1 MEKLIF
7 TNSRGESIELRNS
20 APFLIQNI
28 EGLGC
33 PQSRIVTSKAAG
45 QDGETYH
52 DTLMEGRDIRI
63 ELVILARSN
72 QQLYELRRRLNKVF
86 NPKMG
91 EGILTYENDYG
102 KWEINTASI
111 QAPVEGEK
119 FSTTQ
124 RMMLNLRCSNPYWRN
139 IYDTKTEIALWVG
152 DFEFPLEIV
161 ESGIEVGHR
170 ESSLIVNVYNEG
182 DVGCGMRIEFKAL
195 ATVVNPSLFNVYT
208 REFIK
213 VKRTLESGDK
223 LIITTDFAN
232 KKVELVRNG
241 VASNVF
247 HYIDLSSTFLQL
259 SPGDNLLR
267 YDAEEGIENLEVSIY
282 HTPLYSGV

>member
-1 MEKLIF
+1 LEKLIF
-7 TNSRGESIELRNS
+7 TNSRGESIELKNS
-20 APFLIQNI
+20 APFLIQTI

-52 DTLMEGRDIRI
+52 ETLMEGRDIRI
-63 ELVILARSN
+63 EIVILANSN
-72 QQLYELRRRLNKVF
+72 EKLFELRRQLNRVF

-91 EGILTYENDYG
+91 EGTLTYENDYG
-102 KWEINTASI
+102 KWNIKAASV

-139 IYDTKTEIALWVG
+139 ISEIKTEIALWVG
-152 DFEFPLEIV
+152 DFEFPLEIL
-161 ESGIEVGHR
+161 EEGIEIGHR
-170 ESSLIVNVYNEG
+170 ESNLIVNVYNKG
-182 DVGCGMRIEFKAL
+182 DVSCGMRIEFKAL

-267 YDAEEGIENLEVSIY
+267 YDAEVGIENLEVSIY

>member
-7 TNSRGESIELRNS
+7 TNSMGESIELKNS

-28 EGLGC
+28 EGLGG
-33 PQSRIVTSKAAG
+33 PQAKLITSKAAG
-45 QDGETYH
+45 QDGESYL
-52 DTLMEGRDIRI
+52 DTLIESRDIRI
-63 ELVILARSN
+63 EIVVLANSN
-72 QQLYELRRRLNKVF
+72 EKLFELRRKLNRIF
-86 NPKMG
+86 NPKYR

-102 KWEINTASI
+102 KWDINAAST
-111 QAPVEGEK
+111 QAPAEGEK

-139 IYDTKTEIALWVG
+139 IHETKTEIALWVG
-152 DFEFPLEIV
+152 DFEFPLEIGD
-161 ESGIEVGHR
+161 SGIELGHR
-170 ESSLIVNVYNEG
+170 ESSLIVNIYNEG
-182 DVGCGMRIEFKAL
+182 DVSCGMKIEFKAL
-195 ATVVNPSLFNVYT
+195 ASVVNPSLFNVNT

-213 VKRTLESGDK
+213 VKRTLEGGDK

-232 KKVELVRNG
+232 KKVELIRNG
-241 VASNVF
+241 VTTNIF
-247 HYIDLSSTFLQL
+247 NYIDLSSTFFKL

>member
-7 TNSRGESIELRNS
+7 INSRGESIELRNS
-20 APFLIQNI
+20 APFLIQTI

-52 DTLMEGRDIRI
+52 ETLMEGRDIRI
-63 ELVILARSN
+63 EIVILANSN
-72 QQLYELRRRLNKVF
+72 EKLFELRRQLNRVF

-91 EGILTYENDYG
+91 EGTLTYENGYG
-102 KWEINTASI
+102 KWNIKAASV

-139 IYDTKTEIALWVG
+139 ISEIKTKIALWVG
-152 DFEFPLEIV
+152 DFEFPLEIL
-161 ESGIEVGHR
+161 EEGIEIGHR
-170 ESSLIVNVYNEG
+170 ESNLIVNVYNKG
-182 DVGCGMRIEFKAL
+182 DVSCGMRIEFKAL